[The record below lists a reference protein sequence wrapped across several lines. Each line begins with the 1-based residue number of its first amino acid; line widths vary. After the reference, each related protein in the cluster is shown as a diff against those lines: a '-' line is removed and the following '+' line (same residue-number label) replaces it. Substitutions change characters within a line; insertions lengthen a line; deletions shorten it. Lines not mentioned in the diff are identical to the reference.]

1 MKLRP
6 VALGLALGIIWG
18 ATILTITWWLLIIDS
33 PGQTISLLGIFYLGY
48 SFSFFG
54 GLVGLFWGFVDG
66 FIVGMIVAVLYN
78 VFAKERSA
86 F

>member
-6 VALGLALGIIWG
+6 VALGLAFGIIWG
-18 ATILTITWWLLIIDS
+18 AAILTITWWLLIIGS